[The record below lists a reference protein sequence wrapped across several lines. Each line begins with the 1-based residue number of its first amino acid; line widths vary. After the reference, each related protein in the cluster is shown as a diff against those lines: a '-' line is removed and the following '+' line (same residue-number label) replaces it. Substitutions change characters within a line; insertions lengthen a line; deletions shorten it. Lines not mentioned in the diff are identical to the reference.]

1 MLSRVKGLHSLVI
14 SVGLRYAGARRRSQL
29 VSFISAI
36 SIAGMALGVCLLLL
50 VLSVMNGFDRELRH
64 NILGLMPQGA
74 LYHRQGIADWRALQ
88 RDVLKTPGVS
98 GAAPFVQ
105 LQGLLSHGKK
115 VTPVGLF
122 GVDIEQEAN
131 VSVLPGRLSLDVRE
145 SLKQAVNN
153 IVIGKGLAE
162 SLGVSVGQRLM
173 LIVPPAG
180 SKRKEPKLGAF
191 TITGIFDTGTEVD
204 NGLALVNL
212 MQAQALSAHPGHV
225 TGMRLKLEELFAAP
239 RLVADIVRSLPYG
252 YYGSDWTRSH
262 GNLFQA
268 IQMSKNLVG
277 LLLFLIIAIA
287 AFNVVSTLIMVVVD
301 KQGDI
306 AILRTLG
313 ASSRTIMGIF
323 MVQGSLIGLIGTSI
337 GLASGYGLCLVIA
350 DLFVWFEHAFNIQF
364 LKSDVYPI
372 SYLPVDLRVDDM
384 LLIGF
389 VALGMSFVAT
399 LYPAWRASRVQPA
412 EALRYE

>member
-1 MLSRVKGLHSLVI
+1 MGNVFAFLQSPIALI
-14 SVGLRYAGARRRSQL
+14 GLRYAGARRRSQL

-36 SIAGMALGVCLLLL
+36 SILGMTLGVSLLVL
-50 VLSVMNGFDRELRH
+50 VLSVMNGFDRELRN

-74 LYHRQGIADWRALQ
+74 VYHRYGIEDWPKLQ
-88 RDVLKTPGVS
+88 KEFLAKPGVA

-105 LQGLLSHGKK
+105 LQSLLSHGKN
-115 VTPVGLF
+115 VAPVNLY
-122 GVDIEQEAN
+122 GVDIEQEKQ
-131 VSVLPGRLSLDVRE
+131 VSVLPARLAPGVVAGLSENR
-145 SLKQAVNN
+145 AN
-153 IVIGKGLAE
+153 IAIGTGLAKT
-162 SLGVSVGQRLM
+162 LGVVEGDRLT
-173 LIVPPAG
+173 LVVPASQPQ
-180 SKRKEPKLGAF
+180 SRTPKVRIF
-191 TITGIFDTGTEVD
+191 TVLGIFDTGTEVD

-212 MQAQALSAHPGHV
+212 AQAQSMSSTPDRV
-225 TGMRLKLEELFAAP
+225 SGMRLRLHELFAAP
-239 RLVADIVRSLPYG
+239 NIVAELVRALPYG

-313 ASSRTIMGIF
+313 ASSGMIMGIF
-323 MVQGSLIGLIGTSI
+323 MVQGSLIGLIGT
-337 GLASGYGLCLVIA
+337 GLGLLVGCLLCAVVPGA
-350 DLFVWFEHAFNIQF
+350 FQAFESLFEVQF
-364 LKSDVYPI
+364 LKADVYPI
-372 SYLPVDLRVDDM
+372 SYLPVDLRMSDL
-384 LLIGF
+384 LLIAT
-389 VALGMSFVAT
+389 VALVMSFVAT
-399 LYPAWRASRVQPA
+399 VYPAWRASRVEPA